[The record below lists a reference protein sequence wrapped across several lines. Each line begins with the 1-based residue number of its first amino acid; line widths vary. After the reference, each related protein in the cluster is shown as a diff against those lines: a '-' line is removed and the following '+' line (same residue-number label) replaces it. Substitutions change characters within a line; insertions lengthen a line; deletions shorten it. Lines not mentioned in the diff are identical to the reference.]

1 MIEKGNPFLALRVWS
16 SSSRQALNKPLLI
29 LFALGRLSRGLREV
43 SFTEAEADL
52 KNLLREFGGDVHHP
66 RPEYPFWRLQNDG
79 IWVVS
84 PDNFQPNAAGDVP
97 VTALRDGGAKG
108 RFSNEVLSWLLA
120 DRDRISAVAQGVLNA
135 YFSDSFHQDLLNA
148 VGILPPESVIT
159 RRRRDPAFRSA
170 VLTAYRQRCAVC
182 SQDIRIGALTVGL
195 EAAHIQWHQAGG
207 PDSIDN
213 GLSLC
218 SLHHKLFDLGAF
230 TLSENRRILVSE
242 HVTGTERLEEVLMRY
257 HGNAIALP
265 AHNTQ
270 QASLN
275 FIHWHR
281 HVRFREKPLP

>member
-16 SSSRQALNKPLLI
+16 SSSRQALNKPLLV

-52 KNLLREFGGDVHHP
+52 NNLLREFGGDVHHP
-66 RPEYPFWRLQNDG
+66 RPDYPFWRLQNDG

-84 PDNFQPNAAGDVP
+84 PDSFQPNAAGDVP
-97 VTALRDGGAKG
+97 VTALREGGAKG

-148 VGILPPESVIT
+148 VGIFPPESVIT

-195 EAAHIQWHQAGG
+195 EAAHIKWHQAGG

-270 QASLN
+270 QPSLN

-281 HVRFREKPLP
+281 HVRFRERPLP